1 MPSKMHKSGGEFVL
15 HDYNYF
21 IKPWNGSI
29 LLLNSATVWH
39 GIVGNKGFCQMG
51 IALAT
56 KQKVLSKLHEGIKG
70 AISIHKS
77 KTRENRYEYEAEANN
92 AIRYST
98 R

>member
-1 MPSKMHKSGGEFVL
+1 
-15 HDYNYF
+15 
-21 IKPWNGSI
+21 
-29 LLLNSATVWH
+29 
-39 GIVGNKGFCQMG
+39 MG